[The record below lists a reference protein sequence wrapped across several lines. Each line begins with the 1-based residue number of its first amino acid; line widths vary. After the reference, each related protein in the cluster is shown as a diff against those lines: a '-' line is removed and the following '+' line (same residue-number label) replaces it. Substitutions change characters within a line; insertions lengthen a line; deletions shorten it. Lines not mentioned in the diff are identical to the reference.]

1 MVGRLRARSQYRG
14 EIAMTKE
21 HSVLGQFF
29 FGGSPSRASRE
40 EKVLRYIIH
49 RIDEDA
55 ELHEVLEE
63 PYVQRNCSQI
73 EIDEIRSNPELV
85 HACREHLEQ
94 TFRSGELDPRRHRP
108 GCYLPHSQDWRL
120 QLRQV
125 LHCDPRLLSVG
136 GGGGFLRLCMAYPAL
151 GAILLGSD
159 GAARVFSPSR
169 F

>member
-1 MVGRLRARSQYRG
+1 MPIGDEPTREPILKR
-14 EIAMTKE
+14 M
-21 HSVLGQFF
+21 F
-29 FGGSPSRASRE
+29 FGDSNHTERE

-94 TFRSGELDPRRHRP
+94 TFRSGELDPRRHRTP
-108 GCYLPHSQDWRL
+108 GK
-120 QLRQV
+120 
-125 LHCDPRLLSVG
+125 
-136 GGGGFLRLCMAYPAL
+136 
-151 GAILLGSD
+151 
-159 GAARVFSPSR
+159 
-169 F
+169 

>member
-1 MVGRLRARSQYRG
+1 V
-14 EIAMTKE
+14 TKE
-21 HSVLGQFF
+21 HSLLRRFF
-29 FGGSPSRASRE
+29 FGSDPSRAWRE

-94 TFRSGELDPRRHRP
+94 TFRSGELDPRRHRIP
-108 GCYLPHSQDWRL
+108 GK
-120 QLRQV
+120 
-125 LHCDPRLLSVG
+125 
-136 GGGGFLRLCMAYPAL
+136 
-151 GAILLGSD
+151 
-159 GAARVFSPSR
+159 
-169 F
+169 